1 MQSYAVGQAMAER
14 IDTGRF
20 GAIDLSPLDR
30 ARFTDPER
38 WVTEAL
44 HI

>member
-14 IDTGRF
+14 IVTGRF

-30 ARFTDPER
+30 SRFAKPEY

>member
-1 MQSYAVGQAMAER
+1 MAELVA
-14 IDTGRF
+14 TGRYQSH
-20 GAIDLSPLDR
+20 DLAPLTR
-30 ARFTDPER
+30 QRFPDPER